1 MCSSSPPPIVGR
13 KNNCLRIFP
22 AFKKQK
28 NLVTL
33 LANPKNRLSLLYRII
48 LIVAATALF
57 LFALNLMGQ
66 AFVSFG
72 NETARALF
80 SVTYNPFISLFIGLL
95 ITAIIQSSSTTT
107 SMIVAAVAAGSLGM
121 DNAVPMVMG
130 ANIGTT
136 LTSTIVSL
144 GYITKR
150 KEFRKA
156 IAAGTVHD
164 LFNIIATLIL
174 LPLELYYGLL
184 SGLAQWITPLISP
197 LQSTPYQDFTY
208 GFWNNLFLSKW
219 LISTINNPFFVLFL
233 SFILLFASIKLLSRL
248 FYQLLIG
255 NMRSNFQRVV
265 FATPLK
271 SFAWGTT
278 LTALVQSSSVT
289 TPLVVPLVATGK
301 LTLRQSFPYIMG
313 ANIGTTFT
321 ALLAALFHSNA
332 AISIAIAHV
341 LFNLLAV
348 LLFFPFD
355 FMRDIP
361 IRLARQLGKLTIANR
376 LVGFLYILFTFF
388 LLPFALIYFN
398 RHAETATAKER
409 LFDKPAVSLRIDAQ
423 PEPPFK
429 PL

>member
-1 MCSSSPPPIVGR
+1 M
-13 KNNCLRIFP
+13 
-22 AFKKQK
+22 
-28 NLVTL
+28 
-33 LANPKNRLSLLYRII
+33 
-48 LIVAATALF
+48 AATALF

-72 NETARALF
+72 NETVRALF

-107 SMIVAAVAAGSLGM
+107 SMIVAAVAAGSLGL
-121 DNAVPMVMG
+121 DNAVPMIMG

-144 GYITKR
+144 GFITKR

-156 IAAGTVHD
+156 IAAGTLHD
-164 LFNIIATLIL
+164 LFNILTTLIL
-174 LPLELYYGLL
+174 LPLELYYGFL
-184 SGLAQWITPLISP
+184 SGLAQWITPSIIP
-197 LQSTPYQDFTY
+197 FHSTPYQDFTY
-208 GFWNNLFLSKW
+208 GFWNNLSLSKW
-219 LISTINNPFFVLFL
+219 LISTINNPFLVLFL
-233 SFILLFASIKLLSRL
+233 SFILLFASIKILSRL

-255 NMRSNFQRVV
+255 NMRNNFQRVV

-332 AISIAIAHV
+332 AISIAIVHV
-341 LFNLLAV
+341 LFNLIAV
-348 LLFFPFD
+348 LLFFPLD
-355 FMRDIP
+355 FMRNIP
-361 IRLARQLGKLTIANR
+361 IRLARKLGKLTIANR
-376 LVGFLYILFTFF
+376 LVGFLYILLTFF

-398 RHAETATAKER
+398 RNAETSITKER
-409 LFDKPAVSLRIDAQ
+409 LFEKPAVSLRT
-423 PEPPFK
+423 EEHRKPP
-429 PL
+429 L